1 MSLAPKVVDRIPN
14 QKGQTQFDLKNA
26 QQNCK
31 VAQMPLSNLRHIME
45 ILFQMSPNEIGAN
58 RFFGMVFLRKSA
70 SKNSIS
76 AALMPAK
83 VKVFSI

>member
-1 MSLAPKVVDRIPN
+1 MLAIEKF
-14 QKGQTQFDLKNA
+14 QTQFDLKNA

-58 RFFGMVFLRKSA
+58 RFFGMAFLKGGEV
-70 SKNSIS
+70 
-76 AALMPAK
+76 L
-83 VKVFSI
+83 VKIEFCCPHAHQG

>member
-45 ILFQMSPNEIGAN
+45 ILFQMSPNEMGAN
-58 RFFGMVFLRKSA
+58 RFFGMVFLRSA